1 MNDLKNIS
9 KKSNSSK
16 SIRLAARIIGTIW
29 LSIGL
34 FFVIGSIFEQRPKDT
49 EATFKPPDILML
61 ATLICVLA
69 AFGGLIIAWW
79 KEGLGGFFSLF
90 GFIAAGAFL
99 IIDPELNFSLPV
111 FAILLVPSIP
121 YLAYWWDE
129 KNHKKKIQENK
140 Q

>member
-61 ATLICVLA
+61 ATLCNPDLRSCCI
-69 AFGGLIIAWW
+69 WRT
-79 KEGLGGFFSLF
+79 
-90 GFIAAGAFL
+90 
-99 IIDPELNFSLPV
+99 DNR
-111 FAILLVPSIP
+111 LVERRIGRFYFTFWIHRCRCISYNRPGI
-121 YLAYWWDE
+121 E
-129 KNHKKKIQENK
+129 F
-140 Q
+140 